1 MPVLLSHKY
10 SLVVFY
16 TPSSTNEYKYFF
28 ALTLFQRMVI
38 VLKCIHG
45 KQKGWQKTQKA
56 RTEAAQSFVVIIIQ
70 LLCTFIHEDH
80 SQEVCLYVFFLYL
93 TCTHYLFL
101 FIIVLCSLFLYNT
114 RFAIFRADPKLATRT
129 FQMFR
134 CVDLGEKIGQLL
146 DADFSKQCFEGV
158 HADYVPFA
166 IFSVVFYLVG
176 LPLGTFVVLFLNRKR
191 LDQPQI
197 ESKYGDL
204 YRQYDNEW
212 YFWECLLMI
221 QKCFLTGK
229 SCFVVVWLLLCFCI

>member
-1 MPVLLSHKY
+1 
-10 SLVVFY
+10 
-16 TPSSTNEYKYFF
+16 
-28 ALTLFQRMVI
+28 
-38 VLKCIHG
+38 
-45 KQKGWQKTQKA
+45 
-56 RTEAAQSFVVIIIQ
+56 
-70 LLCTFIHEDH
+70 
-80 SQEVCLYVFFLYL
+80 
-93 TCTHYLFL
+93 
-101 FIIVLCSLFLYNT
+101 
-114 RFAIFRADPKLATRT
+114 
-129 FQMFR
+129 MFR

-229 SCFVVVWLLLCFCI
+229 SCFVVVWLLLCFCIYS

>member
-1 MPVLLSHKY
+1 MFVCFLSVSY
-10 SLVVFY
+10 MYTLSLSFY
-16 TPSSTNEYKYFF
+16 NC
-28 ALTLFQRMVI
+28 AL
-38 VLKCIHG
+38 
-45 KQKGWQKTQKA
+45 
-56 RTEAAQSFVVIIIQ
+56 
-70 LLCTFIHEDH
+70 
-80 SQEVCLYVFFLYL
+80 
-93 TCTHYLFL
+93 
-101 FIIVLCSLFLYNT
+101 VLCLIYNT

-176 LPLGTFVVLFLNRKR
+176 LPLGTFAVLFLNRKR

-229 SCFVVVWLLLCFCI
+229 SCFVVVWLLLCVWS